1 MRTTVRL
8 DDALLADAKRYAA
21 EHGTTLTN
29 VIEESLR
36 ERLARSRESPA
47 GERVALPT
55 FRGDGVRPGVDI
67 HSGSA
72 LRELMDEGAP
82 IEKRR

>member
-36 ERLARSRESPA
+36 ERLARSREAHA